1 MALQCEA
8 RWAKHIT
15 SFGQSIIPIGKKLTK
30 LLFAHG
36 AFYLIATQKHWRK
49 PTEHVA
55 QSDKNRSRNGA
66 EEEVKQL
73 VK

>member
-8 RWAKHIT
+8 RRAQHIAT
-15 SFGQSIIPIGKKLTK
+15 FGQSIISIGKKFAE

-66 EEEVKQL
+66 EEEVKQE
-73 VK
+73 